1 MEGAG
6 RMSQPPG
13 RYEEYALRAQG
24 YPHVC
29 GMDEAGRGA
38 LAGPVVAAAVI
49 LPYSEHLPWMDKVRD
64 SKELSPTRR
73 EVLASLI
80 RREALAVGVGI
91 VAPQVIDT
99 VNILRATRLAMKQA
113 LGKLPH
119 QPDFLLIDGLTL
131 PLCPVPQRGVI
142 HGDRLCLCI
151 ACASIIAKVTRDH
164 IMEQLDVR
172 YPGYGLARHKGYGT
186 REHMRRLQQREG
198 SPIHRFSFAPL
209 RKASA

>member
-1 MEGAG
+1 
-6 RMSQPPG
+6 MSQPPG
-13 RYEEYALRAQG
+13 RYEEYALRDQG
-24 YPHVC
+24 YYHVC

-49 LPYSEHLPWMDKVRD
+49 LSLSGCLPWMDKVRD
-64 SKELSPTRR
+64 SKQLSPEKR

-80 RREALAVGVGI
+80 RQEALAVGVGI
-91 VAPQVIDT
+91 VAPRVIDT

-113 LGKLPH
+113 LGKLHH

-172 YPGYGLARHKGYGT
+172 YPGYGLTRHKGYGT
-186 REHMRRLQQREG
+186 REHIRCLQQREG

-209 RKASA
+209 RKAGA

>member
-1 MEGAG
+1 
-6 RMSQPPG
+6 MSQSPG
-13 RYEEYALRAQG
+13 RYEEYALRDQG
-24 YPHVC
+24 YYHVC

-49 LPYSEHLPWMDKVRD
+49 LSLSGCLPWMDKVCD
-64 SKELSPTRR
+64 SK
-73 EVLASLI
+73 
-80 RREALAVGVGI
+80 
-91 VAPQVIDT
+91 VIDT

-113 LGKLPH
+113 LGKLHH

-186 REHMRRLQQREG
+186 REHIRCLQQREG

-209 RKASA
+209 RKAGA